1 MDEAKG
7 ETIRISTSEAYNENM
22 LIVKATMTYGFEIA
36 VEKEPYESGVS
47 RDFIDSHVETM
58 LKEYIRKESVKL

>member
-7 ETIRISTSEAYNENM
+7 QNIRISTSEAYNENM

-36 VEKEPYESGVS
+36 VEKEAYESGLS
-47 RDFIDSHVETM
+47 REFVDNHVETM